1 MNKIQKIGI
10 GCVALLAI
18 ASLGGVVIVNYQ
30 PKQLE
35 DNEIKNQEFVDG
47 SEALDDGTIMYEVT
61 SSYSYRT
68 SNPEDLYEMAN
79 LVVIANFVEDVET
92 QINENEV
99 PFTISKFNVQSIIK
113 NTGNFTIG
121 EDILT
126 KRNGGTVSLQ
136 QLLNARD
143 DAFAEKIGANDLTTN
158 QKSSAKVRFKN
169 ESIGDLSLEEENTRL
184 LFLHKDEDEEYFTI
198 IANDYG
204 MLSYDNATKKA
215 YNVKESNYTSY
226 SFLKQQMTFRI
237 GEGIHF
243 LF

>member
-113 NTGNFTIG
+113 NTGNFAIG

-226 SFLKQQMTFRI
+226 SFLK
-237 GEGIHF
+237 
-243 LF
+243 

>member
-226 SFLKQQMTFRI
+226 SFLK
-237 GEGIHF
+237 
-243 LF
+243 

>member
-1 MNKIQKIGI
+1 MNRIQKIGI
-10 GCVALLAI
+10 GCAALLAI
-18 ASLGGVVIVNYQ
+18 ASLGGVAIVNYQ

-226 SFLKQQMTFRI
+226 SFLK
-237 GEGIHF
+237 
-243 LF
+243 

>member
-68 SNPEDLYEMAN
+68 SNPEQLYEMAN

-126 KRNGGTVSLQ
+126 KRSGGTVSLQ

-143 DAFAEKIGANDLTTN
+143 DAFAEKIGANDLTAN

-169 ESIGDLSLEEENTRL
+169 ESIGDQSLEEEDTRL

-204 MLSYDNATKKA
+204 MLSYDNTTKKA
-215 YNVKESNYTSY
+215 YNAKGNNYSSY
-226 SFLKQQMTFRI
+226 SFLK
-237 GEGIHF
+237 
-243 LF
+243 

>member
-1 MNKIQKIGI
+1 M
-10 GCVALLAI
+10 LAI

-99 PFTISKFNVQSIIK
+99 PFTISKFNVQRIIK
-113 NTGNFTIG
+113 NTVNYTTAK
-121 EDILT
+121 DILV
-126 KRNGGTVSLQ
+126 KRDDGTVSLQ

-226 SFLKQQMTFRI
+226 SFLK
-237 GEGIHF
+237 
-243 LF
+243 

>member
-10 GCVALLAI
+10 GCVALLA
-18 ASLGGVVIVNYQ
+18 AGSLGGVIIVNYQ
-30 PKQLE
+30 AKKL
-35 DNEIKNQEFVDG
+35 DGNEIKTQEFIDG
-47 SEALDDGTIMYEVT
+47 SETLDDGSIKYAVT

-68 SNPEDLYEMAN
+68 SNPEQLYEMAN

-126 KRNGGTVSLQ
+126 KRSGGTVSLQ

-143 DAFAEKIGANDLTTN
+143 DAFAEKIGANDLTAN

-169 ESIGDLSLEEENTRL
+169 ESIGDQSLEEEDTRL

-204 MLSYDNATKKA
+204 MLSYDNTTKKA
-215 YNVKESNYTSY
+215 YNAKGNNYSSY
-226 SFLKQQMTFRI
+226 SFLK
-237 GEGIHF
+237 
-243 LF
+243 

>member
-143 DAFAEKIGANDLTTN
+143 AAFAEKIGANDLTTN

-169 ESIGDLSLEEENTRL
+169 ESIGDKSLEEENTRL

-226 SFLKQQMTFRI
+226 SFLK
-237 GEGIHF
+237 
-243 LF
+243 

>member
-99 PFTISKFNVQSIIK
+99 PFTISKFNVESIIK

-226 SFLKQQMTFRI
+226 SFLK
-237 GEGIHF
+237 
-243 LF
+243 

>member
-47 SEALDDGTIMYEVT
+47 SEALDDGTIMYVVT

-226 SFLKQQMTFRI
+226 SFLK
-237 GEGIHF
+237 
-243 LF
+243 

>member
-1 MNKIQKIGI
+1 MNRIQKIGI
-10 GCVALLAI
+10 GCTALLVVALLV
-18 ASLGGVVIVNYQ
+18 GVIIINYQ
-30 PKQLE
+30 SKKLE
-35 DNEIKNQEFVDG
+35 GDKINTQEFIDG
-47 SEALDDGTIMYEVT
+47 SETLDDGSIMYEVT
-61 SSYSYRT
+61 ASYSYPT
-68 SNPEDLYEMAN
+68 SNPEDLFEMAN

-143 DAFAEKIGANDLTTN
+143 AAFAEKIGANDLTTN

-226 SFLKQQMTFRI
+226 SFLK
-237 GEGIHF
+237 
-243 LF
+243 

>member
-1 MNKIQKIGI
+1 MNRIQKIGI
-10 GCVALLAI
+10 GCTALLVVALLV
-18 ASLGGVVIVNYQ
+18 GVIIINYQ
-30 PKQLE
+30 SKKLE
-35 DNEIKNQEFVDG
+35 GDKINTQEFIDG
-47 SEALDDGTIMYEVT
+47 SETLDDGSIMYEVT

-126 KRNGGTVSLQ
+126 KRSGGTVSLQ

-143 DAFAEKIGANDLTTN
+143 DAFAEKIGANDLTAN

-169 ESIGDLSLEEENTRL
+169 ESIGDQSLEEEDTRL

-204 MLSYDNATKKA
+204 MLSYDNTTKKA
-215 YNVKESNYTSY
+215 YNVKGNNYSSY
-226 SFLKQQMTFRI
+226 SFLK
-237 GEGIHF
+237 
-243 LF
+243 

>member
-10 GCVALLAI
+10 GCVALLA
-18 ASLGGVVIVNYQ
+18 AGSLGGVIIVNYQ
-30 PKQLE
+30 AKKL
-35 DNEIKNQEFVDG
+35 DGNEIKTQEFIDG
-47 SEALDDGTIMYEVT
+47 SETLDDGSIMYEVT

-68 SNPEDLYEMAN
+68 SNPEQLYEMAN

-126 KRNGGTVSLQ
+126 KRSGGTVSLQ

-143 DAFAEKIGANDLTTN
+143 DAFAEKIGANDLTAN

-169 ESIGDLSLEEENTRL
+169 ESIGDQSLEEEDTRL

-204 MLSYDNATKKA
+204 MLSYDNTTKKA
-215 YNVKESNYTSY
+215 YNAKGNNYSSY
-226 SFLKQQMTFRI
+226 SFLK
-237 GEGIHF
+237 
-243 LF
+243 

>member
-1 MNKIQKIGI
+1 MNKIQKIGT
-10 GCVALLAI
+10 GCAALLAI

-35 DNEIKNQEFVDG
+35 DNEIKNQEFIDG
-47 SEALDDGTIMYEVT
+47 TEALDDGTIMYEVT

-79 LVVIANFVEDVET
+79 LVVIANFIEDVET

-113 NTGNFTIG
+113 NTENFTIG

-143 DAFAEKIGANDLTTN
+143 TAFAEKIGANDLTTN

-169 ESIGDLSLEEENTRL
+169 ESIGDQSLEEENTRL

-198 IANDYG
+198 IANEYG

-215 YNVKESNYTSY
+215 YNVKERNYTSY
-226 SFLKQQMTFRI
+226 SFLK
-237 GEGIHF
+237 
-243 LF
+243 

>member
-143 DAFAEKIGANDLTTN
+143 DAFAEKIRANDLTSN

-226 SFLKQQMTFRI
+226 SFLK
-237 GEGIHF
+237 
-243 LF
+243 

>member
-215 YNVKESNYTSY
+215 YNVKERNYTSY
-226 SFLKQQMTFRI
+226 SFLK
-237 GEGIHF
+237 
-243 LF
+243 

>member
-10 GCVALLAI
+10 GCVALLMV
-18 ASLGGVVIVNYQ
+18 ASLGGVIIANMQ
-30 PKQLE
+30 TKQLD
-35 DNEIKNQEFVDG
+35 DNEIKTQEFI
-47 SEALDDGTIMYEVT
+47 EKPETLDDGEIVYEVT
-61 SSYSYRT
+61 ASYSYRT
-68 SNPEDLYEMAN
+68 SNPEQLYEMAN
-79 LVVIANFVEDVET
+79 LVVIANFIEDVET

-113 NTGNFTIG
+113 NTGDFTIG

-143 DAFAEKIGANDLTTN
+143 DAFAEKIGANDLTIN

-169 ESIGDLSLEEENTRL
+169 ESIGDQSLEEENTRL
-184 LFLHKDEDEEYFTI
+184 LFLHKDEDEDYFTI

-204 MLSYDNATKKA
+204 MLSYDNTTKKA
-215 YNVKESNYTSY
+215 YNAKENNYSSY
-226 SFLKQQMTFRI
+226 SFLK
-237 GEGIHF
+237 
-243 LF
+243 

>member
-1 MNKIQKIGI
+1 
-10 GCVALLAI
+10 
-18 ASLGGVVIVNYQ
+18 
-30 PKQLE
+30 
-35 DNEIKNQEFVDG
+35 
-47 SEALDDGTIMYEVT
+47 MYEDT

-184 LFLHKDEDEEYFTI
+184 LFLHKDEEYFTI

-226 SFLKQQMTFRI
+226 SFLK
-237 GEGIHF
+237 
-243 LF
+243 

>member
-10 GCVALLAI
+10 GCAALLAI
-18 ASLGGVVIVNYQ
+18 ASLGGVAIVNYQ

-35 DNEIKNQEFVDG
+35 DNEIKNQEFIDG

-226 SFLKQQMTFRI
+226 SFLK
-237 GEGIHF
+237 
-243 LF
+243 